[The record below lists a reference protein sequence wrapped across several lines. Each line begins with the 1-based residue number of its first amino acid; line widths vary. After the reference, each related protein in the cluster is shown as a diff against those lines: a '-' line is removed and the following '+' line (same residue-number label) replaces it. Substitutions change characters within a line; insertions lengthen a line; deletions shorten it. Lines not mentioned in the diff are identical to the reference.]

1 MKLKILDG
9 QSSPFPAQMQDR
21 LLALDGLR
29 AISILLVILSHA
41 GLGYIVPGGLGV
53 TIFFFISGF
62 IITRLMVSEW
72 DRVGYVSIRKFYI
85 RRFFRLMPALLIF
98 ILCALTV
105 MQMAS
110 VNWRWVE
117 LGSVFFYFANYFGIF
132 VGFSENALPSP
143 LSITWSL
150 AVEEHFYMI
159 FPVMFAALIAV
170 PKRFLSLVVF
180 LLVLF
185 LGWRIYLV
193 YGLGLANLP
202 DSRIYKATDTRA
214 DSILYGTALALLLVR
229 KEFVFDLLKQKS
241 VFVFGVLLMLISLFL
256 RDENFRESY
265 RYSLQGVALFLMF
278 VNLVLVDGLI
288 SRILSSYPLVY
299 IGKISYSLYLYHW
312 LVYCLMAL
320 WMPSWSLPVKIIVMM
335 TSSLLLA
342 DVSYRLIE
350 KRFLVIGHRYVNDL
364 A

>member
-1 MKLKILDG
+1 MKLNNSHD
-9 QSSPFPAQMQDR
+9 QVSPLPRQKENR

-41 GLGYIVPGGLGV
+41 GLGHIVPGGLGV

-62 IITRLMVSEW
+62 IITRLMISEW
-72 DRVGYVSIRKFYI
+72 DMVGHVNIKKFYI
-85 RRFFRLMPALLIF
+85 RRFFRLMPTLVVF
-98 ILCALTV
+98 ILCALIV
-105 MQMAS
+105 MQIAS
-110 VNWRWVE
+110 VNWHWVE

-132 VGFSENALPSP
+132 VGFTGNTLPSP

-159 FPVMFAALIAV
+159 FPLMFTALIAT
-170 PKRFLSLVVF
+170 PKRFLTCIAT

-185 LGWRIYLV
+185 LGWRLYLV
-193 YGLGLANLP
+193 YGVGLSHLP

-214 DSILYGTALALLLVR
+214 DSILYGTALAILLAR
-229 KEFVFDLLKQKS
+229 KDDVFHFLKRKS
-241 VFVFGVLLMLISLFL
+241 VFVSGAVLMLISLFL

-265 RYSLQGVALFLMF
+265 RYSLQGIALLLMF
-278 VNLVLVDGLI
+278 VNLVFVEGLI
-288 SRILSSYPLVY
+288 SRVLGSPPLVY

-320 WMPSWSLPVKIIVMM
+320 WIPSWPLPIHIIVML
-335 TSSLLLA
+335 TSSIWLA
-342 DVSYRLIE
+342 DLSYRLVE
-350 KRFLVIGHRYVNDL
+350 KPFLAIGHRFVHQRS
-364 A
+364 